1 VLSFLPPER
10 RGGTREAWNAVE
22 LRLGNWVRGQLTL
35 MAALA
40 VMTGIAYTVLGLPS
54 ALLLALIAGLAEA
67 VPIVGPA
74 LGVGPAILVALA
86 IKPEVLLIVV
96 IAYVI
101 IQLLESN
108 ILVPIVMRNAIGV
121 SPLLIILSLL
131 VGTALGGLAGAL
143 VAVPTIA
150 GLEAILER
158 LQDREVPVGEDS
170 ATARH
175 SSDEEVTGEPN
186 PAAAAVETPS

>member
-1 VLSFLPPER
+1 
-10 RGGTREAWNAVE
+10 
-22 LRLGNWVRGQLTL
+22 
-35 MAALA
+35 M
-40 VMTGIAYTVLGLPS
+40 
-54 ALLLALIAGLAEA
+54 LLL
-67 VPIVGPA
+67 
-74 LGVGPAILVALA
+74 
-86 IKPEVLLIVV
+86 VV
-96 IAYVI
+96 IAYVV

-175 SSDEEVTGEPN
+175 TSDEEVTGEPN
-186 PAAAAVETPS
+186 PAAAAVETPG